1 MIIEKLIKKNPF
13 VINDNVKLKIFNKQ
27 INFLTKHHYDNCKE
41 YKKIIKN
48 INFKLDI
55 KRKIE
60 DYPMLPVRLFK
71 EFNLKSISEKK
82 IFKKLVSSGTAS
94 SELSKIYL
102 DKLNSN
108 NQIKVLNSIMKT
120 VLGNERMPM
129 LIIDKDPKNH
139 DDKSLNARMAAINGF
154 SIFGKNHCVSY
165 IWFDN

>member
-108 NQIKVLNSIMKT
+108 IRSK
-120 VLGNERMPM
+120 
-129 LIIDKDPKNH
+129 
-139 DDKSLNARMAAINGF
+139 F
-154 SIFGKNHCVSY
+154 
-165 IWFDN
+165 